1 MEDKGKL
8 WHQTDLTK
16 YEAWFIPDL
25 RPGVLCYFNK
35 HVLKKLL
42 CLSYLVWNVVGF
54 GVGVGARLAQIV
66 VGRVTDTSW
75 DSVGIVLS
83 TEYVGKESWDSS
95 HL

>member
-25 RPGVLCYFNK
+25 RPGVLCNFNK
-35 HVLKKLL
+35 HVLEELL
-42 CLSYLVWNVVGF
+42 RLSYLVWNVAGF

-66 VGRVTDTSW
+66 TGRVPGTWW
-75 DSVGIVLS
+75 DSGSIVLS
-83 TEYVGKESWDSS
+83 AEYVGKESWDSS
-95 HL
+95 YV